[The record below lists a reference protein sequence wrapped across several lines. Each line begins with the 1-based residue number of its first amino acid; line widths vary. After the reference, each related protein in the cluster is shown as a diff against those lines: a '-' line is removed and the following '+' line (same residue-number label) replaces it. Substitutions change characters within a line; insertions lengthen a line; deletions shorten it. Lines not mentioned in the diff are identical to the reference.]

1 MTQLVIPGTVVSTLV
16 SKMHSINVP
25 LESRRFRLGII
36 EALTEAVS
44 IGVSKLSNFS
54 EDRGGSEALKTG
66 SVLFSGAA
74 WIVFASPIIGALFLL
89 SVNVGS
95 LGFFSI
101 IFSDCGQGC

>member
-1 MTQLVIPGTVVSTLV
+1 M
-16 SKMHSINVP
+16 
-25 LESRRFRLGII
+25 GII

-54 EDRGGSEALKTG
+54 EDRGGSALKTG

-95 LGFFSI
+95 LGFSLSFSATA
-101 IFSDCGQGC
+101 GRGAE

>member
-1 MTQLVIPGTVVSTLV
+1 M
-16 SKMHSINVP
+16 
-25 LESRRFRLGII
+25 GII

-54 EDRGGSEALKTG
+54 EDRGGSAALKTG

-95 LGFFSI
+95 LGFSLSFPRLRAGVLSR
-101 IFSDCGQGC
+101 SEARARKQPEELPE